1 MYILNR
7 IPRSFSNNSATPMA
21 APTLLPPVRNS
32 RCIVEACWAV
42 GLCFW
47 HKEKV
52 SERNM
57 EGSEK
62 ERSSG
67 GKKGKRKVRVCV
79 WANGPLLRS
88 KVKEVHGRKEDTVQA
103 KVMVLFLRTLSGG
116 QKGAHSL
123 FFAAVDLMEA
133 LCGQQDTLLPKPVRS
148 RHGSWQAAV
157 TQR

>member
-67 GKKGKRKVRVCV
+67 GKKGKGKYGYVYEQMAHCLDPKSRRFMEGRKILCKQRSWYFSSGHCQEGRKVLTAYSLQPWTWWKHCV
-79 WANGPLLRS
+79 GS
-88 KVKEVHGRKEDTVQA
+88 
-103 KVMVLFLRTLSGG
+103 RTLCCP
-116 QKGAHSL
+116 SL
-123 FFAAVDLMEA
+123 FGADTAA
-133 LCGQQDTLLPKPVRS
+133 GKLL
-148 RHGSWQAAV
+148 
-157 TQR
+157 